1 MVDISIEVVREQ
13 LLGVLREAFEGPAQW
28 SYFADPGPEGGL
40 FGTLARLSAIEASRP
55 IGKTSIAA
63 HVHHVVFSLESS
75 SAWMHGD
82 RSSRDWSESWRIS
95 AVDDAA
101 WSRLRDQLRAGYEN
115 LLQAFE
121 EQAASSVEALGG
133 TLGAIAHVA
142 YHLGAIR
149 QKIGFGA
156 QD

>member
-1 MVDISIEVVREQ
+1 MVDISMEVVREQ

-40 FGTLARLSAIEASRP
+40 FGTLARLSAI
-55 IGKTSIAA
+55 
-63 HVHHVVFSLESS
+63 
-75 SAWMHGD
+75 
-82 RSSRDWSESWRIS
+82 
-95 AVDDAA
+95 
-101 WSRLRDQLRAGYEN
+101 
-115 LLQAFE
+115 
-121 EQAASSVEALGG
+121 
-133 TLGAIAHVA
+133 AHVA